1 MIPLNDL
8 GNASRGQDDYPAVEA
23 ARAGYRN
30 SRRLRQV
37 ASKTVVSFGPD
48 DPEYPI
54 NWSLVSE
61 L

>member
-8 GNASRGQDDYPAVEA
+8 GNAPGGQDDYPAVEA
-23 ARAGYRN
+23 ARMGYRN
-30 SRRLRQV
+30 SRHLRQV
-37 ASKTVVSFGPD
+37 ASKTVVSFSPD

>member
-1 MIPLNDL
+1 
-8 GNASRGQDDYPAVEA
+8 V
-23 ARAGYRN
+23 GYRN

-54 NWSLVSE
+54 NWSPVSE